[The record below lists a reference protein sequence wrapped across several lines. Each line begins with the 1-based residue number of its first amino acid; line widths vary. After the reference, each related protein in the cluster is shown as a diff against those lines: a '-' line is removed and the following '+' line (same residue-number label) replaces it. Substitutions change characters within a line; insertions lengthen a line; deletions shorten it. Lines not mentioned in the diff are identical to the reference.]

1 MIESIKSKIW
11 FPSKKD
17 RLKRIFL
24 FGKYRPHTLALSFE
38 VFNYVAQ
45 YILIYGYSPTYREII
60 HYCGMPNKKAAWRH
74 IHKLIDMGCLALVKK
89 PKISA
94 STLGRNLAVIKTPQ
108 QVLRDAGATEEE
120 MEDFEKYLPLALDD
134 KSVLVAEYDL
144 TT

>member
-1 MIESIKSKIW
+1 
-11 FPSKKD
+11 
-17 RLKRIFL
+17 
-24 FGKYRPHTLALSFE
+24 
-38 VFNYVAQ
+38 
-45 YILIYGYSPTYREII
+45 
-60 HYCGMPNKKAAWRH
+60 MPNKKAAWRH

-120 MEDFEKYLPLALDD
+120 IEDFEKYLPLALDD

-144 TT
+144 QT